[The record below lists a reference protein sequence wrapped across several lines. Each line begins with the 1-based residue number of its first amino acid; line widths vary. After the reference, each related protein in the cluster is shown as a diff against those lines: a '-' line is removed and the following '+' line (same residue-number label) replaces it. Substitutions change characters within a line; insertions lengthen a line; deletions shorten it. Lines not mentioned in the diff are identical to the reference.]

1 MAIVYF
7 ENKFVPEEEAKIS
20 IKTNSFHYGTAVFE
34 GIRAYYNKEND
45 KMYGLFFKEHY
56 ERLFKNMK
64 ILNMSIEETIEQLV
78 DITAQLVKINN
89 HKEDVYI
96 RPIVYFSDLA
106 IGPKLIGYTA
116 KIAIYTL
123 PLGDYIDTDKGI
135 KAKVSSW
142 IRVSDNMI
150 PPRLKVTGAYVNSAM
165 AKTEALLAGAEEA
178 IVLNKDGY
186 VSEGSAENIFIV
198 RNGKLIT
205 PPVSDDILEGI
216 TRNAV
221 MEIARD
227 LNIPVVERSISRT
240 ELYVAD
246 EVFFC
251 GTGAQISPVIEIDG
265 KPIADGKVGKITKMI
280 KDIYF
285 DAVRGKN
292 ERYKHWI
299 IEIDWKR

>member
-34 GIRAYYNKEND
+34 GIRAYYNKEED
-45 KMYGLFFKEHY
+45 TMYGLFFKEHY
-56 ERLFKNMK
+56 QRLFQNMR
-64 ILNMSIEETIEQLV
+64 ILNMEIEESIDQLV
-78 DITAQLVKINN
+78 EITAELVRKNN
-89 HKEDVYI
+89 HKEDIYI

-106 IGPKLIGYTA
+106 IGPKLIGYKA

-123 PLGDYIDTDKGI
+123 PLGDYIDTNRGI

-142 IRVSDNMI
+142 TRLSDNMI
-150 PPRLKVTGAYVNSAM
+150 PPRLKVTGAYVNSAI
-165 AKTEALLAGAEEA
+165 AKTEALLNCADEA
-178 IVLNKDGY
+178 IVLNQHGY

-205 PPVSDDILEGI
+205 PPVNDDILEGI
-216 TRNAV
+216 TRTAIIQ
-221 MEIARD
+221 IAKD
-227 LNIPVVERSISRT
+227 NNIPVIERSISRT

-251 GTGAQISPVIEIDG
+251 GTGAQISPVIEIDH
-265 KPIADGKVGKITKMI
+265 KKVGSGEVGPITRKIR
-280 KDIYF
+280 DIYF
-285 DAVRGKN
+285 DAVRGKI
-292 ERYKHWI
+292 ERYKNWVI
-299 IEIDWKR
+299 PIR

>member
-1 MAIVYF
+1 MTLSIVEISF
-7 ENKFVPEEEAKIS
+7 EFERRVF
-20 IKTNSFHYGTAVFE
+20 KTLFLFFTSE
-34 GIRAYYNKEND
+34 IMNKEKLKIPIVSNPLSIFFSKVFSGNILIID
-45 KMYGLFFKEHY
+45 FMAFSFIVLLILGLSIIVDSLLKK
-56 ERLFKNMK
+56 RLFKNMK
-64 ILNMSIEETIEQLV
+64 ILNMGIDETIDQLV
-78 DITAQLVKINN
+78 DITAKLVKVNN

-142 IRVSDNMI
+142 TRLNDNMI

-265 KPIADGKVGKITKMI
+265 KPVPAKIL
-280 KDIYF
+280 
-285 DAVRGKN
+285 RL
-292 ERYKHWI
+292 
-299 IEIDWKR
+299 

>member
-7 ENKFVPEEEAKIS
+7 ENRFVPEEEAKIS

-34 GIRAYYNKEND
+34 GIRAYYNKEED
-45 KMYGLFFKEHY
+45 TMYGLFFREHY
-56 ERLFKNMK
+56 QRLFQNMR
-64 ILNMSIEETIEQLV
+64 ILNMEIEESIDQLV
-78 DITAQLVKINN
+78 EITAELVRRNN
-89 HKEDVYI
+89 HKEDIYI

-106 IGPKLIGYTA
+106 IGPKLIGYRA

-123 PLGDYIDTDKGI
+123 PLGDYIDTNRGI

-142 IRVSDNMI
+142 TRLSDNMI

-165 AKTEALLAGAEEA
+165 AKTEALLNGADEA
-178 IVLNKDGY
+178 IVLNQHGY

-205 PPVSDDILEGI
+205 PPVNDDILEGI
-216 TRNAV
+216 TRTAIIQ
-221 MEIARD
+221 IAKD
-227 LNIPVVERSISRT
+227 NDIPVVERSISRT

-251 GTGAQISPVIEIDG
+251 GTGAQISPVIEIDHKKIG
-265 KPIADGKVGKITKMI
+265 NGEVGPVTRKIR
-280 KDIYF
+280 DIYF
-285 DAVRGKN
+285 DAVRGKV
-292 ERYKHWI
+292 ERYR
-299 IEIDWKR
+299 DWVIPIRQ

>member
-7 ENKFVPEEEAKIS
+7 ENRFVPEEEAKIS

-34 GIRAYYNKEND
+34 GIRAYYNREED
-45 KMYGLFFKEHY
+45 MMYGLFFKEHY
-56 ERLFKNMK
+56 QRLFQNMR
-64 ILNMSIEETIEQLV
+64 ILNMEIEESIDQLV
-78 DITAQLVKINN
+78 EITAELVKRNN
-89 HKEDVYI
+89 HREDVYI

-106 IGPKLIGYTA
+106 IGPKLIGYRA

-123 PLGDYIDTDKGI
+123 PLGDYIDTNRGI

-142 IRVSDNMI
+142 TRLNDNMI

-165 AKTEALLAGAEEA
+165 AKTEALLNGADEA
-178 IVLNKDGY
+178 IVLNQNGY

-205 PPVSDDILEGI
+205 PPVNDDILEGI
-216 TRNAV
+216 TRTAI
-221 MEIARD
+221 MQIAKD
-227 LNIPVVERSISRT
+227 NDIPVVERSISRT

-251 GTGAQISPVIEIDG
+251 GTGAQISPVIEIDHKKIG
-265 KPIADGKVGKITKMI
+265 DGEVGPITKRI

-285 DAVRGKN
+285 DAVRGKV
-292 ERYKHWI
+292 ERYRNWVI
-299 IEIDWKR
+299 PIR